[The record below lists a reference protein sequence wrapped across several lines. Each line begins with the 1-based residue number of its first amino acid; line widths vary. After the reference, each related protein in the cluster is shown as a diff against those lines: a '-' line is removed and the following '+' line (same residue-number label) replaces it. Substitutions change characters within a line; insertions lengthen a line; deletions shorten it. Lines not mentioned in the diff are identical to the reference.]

1 MAIRTPDWVKD
12 AVFYQILPDRFARS
26 ERVKHP
32 PGIQFKPW
40 GTPPAEQGF
49 QGGDLLGIVDRLD
62 YLSELGITALYLNP
76 IFASASN
83 HRYHT
88 YDYMQVDPL
97 LGGNA
102 ALRELLD
109 EAHRRNIRVVLDGV
123 FNHASR
129 GFWAF
134 HHILETGSN
143 SPYLDW
149 FIVRG
154 WPLRP
159 YSSDRK
165 HPPNYDCWWDLPA
178 LPKFNIK
185 NPGVRQYLL
194 KVARHWIEFGID
206 GWRLDVPEEIK
217 DEAFWQAFRREVK
230 AANPEAYIVGEIW
243 HLAPDWLR
251 GDRFDAVMNYPLG
264 IAAINFFGAET
275 LRKYAKNEDY
285 RLQPLLGRRFAK
297 RINQVLTAYSWEIT
311 CAQMNFID
319 SHDTPRALWLVRE
332 DVDALR
338 LSALFLMCMP
348 GAPCIYY
355 GDEIGMS
362 GPDDPGC
369 RAAFPWEDP
378 VSWKHHLRDFYCGAI
393 RLRKNHPALRTGTY
407 HPLWARGKMIAF
419 GRKLDHQQ
427 MIAIFNA
434 GTNDCRI
441 SLPVQD
447 FGPEGQ
453 PFHTVWGAA
462 AGYTISKGKLED
474 VFVPARDAVILVNSR

>member
-1 MAIRTPDWVKD
+1 MTIHTPDWVKD
-12 AVFYQILPDRFARS
+12 AVFYQIFPDRFARS
-26 ERVKHP
+26 DRLKPP

-40 GTPPAEQGF
+40 GTPPEEQGF
-49 QGGDLLGIVDRLD
+49 QGGDLLGVVDKLD
-62 YLSELGITALYLNP
+62 YLSDLGITALYLNP

-230 AANPEAYIVGEIW
+230 AVNPEAYIVGEIW

-275 LRKYAKNEDY
+275 LRKFTKNVDY
-285 RLQPLLGRRFAK
+285 RLQPLLARRFAK
-297 RINQVLTAYSWEIT
+297 QINQVLNAYDWEIT

-319 SHDTPRALWLVRE
+319 SHDTPRALWLVQE
-332 DVDALR
+332 DVSALR

-355 GDEIGMS
+355 GDEIGMT

-369 RAAFPWEDP
+369 RAAFPWEEP
-378 VSWKHHLRDFYCGAI
+378 VSWQHYLRDFYRGAI

-407 HPLWARGKMIAF
+407 HPLLTRGKIMAF

-434 GTNDCRI
+434 GTKECRI

-447 FGPEGQ
+447 FGAEGQ
-453 PFHTVWGAA
+453 PFHTVWAA
-462 AGYTISKGKLED
+462 GAGYTIYKGELAD
-474 VFVPARDAVILVNSR
+474 VYVPAREAVILVNSR